1 MSNYFK
7 VFKFDG
13 NNVLKSPMLK
23 HHYYARIFLSHFLST
38 SYDLRNGNLY
48 IASGWPRKDNYPYIN
63 FYRSNY
69 DFRNL
74 KGKWCS
80 IIVNDISME
89 SKSDVL
95 EELYNELG
103 SLEDPEESQVACYTN
118 LINRLTNG

>member
-1 MSNYFK
+1 MSKYFR
-7 VFKFDG
+7 VFKFDRS
-13 NNVLKSPMLK
+13 NTYKSSILK
-23 HHYYARIFLSHFLST
+23 YYCSARIFLAHFLNVG
-38 SYDLRNGNLY
+38 YDLRNGNLY
-48 IASGWPRKDNYPYIN
+48 IASGWGSKDSYPYIN
-63 FYRSNY
+63 FYKSNY

-89 SKSDVL
+89 SKPNVL

-103 SLEDPEESQVACYTN
+103 SLENPEEDQIACYTF